1 MLHLH
6 AGQALVI
13 VAASGHNGR
22 AADALPA
29 AERRQCLI
37 RHRQAL
43 DGKFLMDSHEI
54 AFARVQ

>member
-1 MLHLH
+1 MLHLD

-13 VAASGHNGR
+13 VAASVYDGR

-29 AERRQCLI
+29 AERRQRLLRQ
-37 RHRQAL
+37 RHAI
-43 DGKFLMDSHEI
+43 GGEFLMDSHEI

>member
-1 MLHLH
+1 MLHLN

-13 VAASGHNGR
+13 VAARGHNGR

-37 RHRQAL
+37 RHRHAI
-43 DGKFLMDSHEI
+43 GGEFLMDSHEI